1 MLQEHVLHRLDQN
14 DLGVML
20 VMVIALDNGAKWF
33 DDIIPVETLQRTS
46 LRGLVRTAV
55 CCRFKNRKYS

>member
-1 MLQEHVLHRLDQN
+1 MLQEHVLHKLDQN

-55 CCRFKNRKYS
+55 